1 MYRWTAVRCLALVLL
16 VLVLGVLAQA
26 RTRKGDKALKA
37 GDVAEAQQ
45 DYGAALEHYEEA
57 LKTDP
62 RDPSYLLRVRKARFR
77 AGQTRVD
84 SGQKLRNEG
93 KLEEALREFQR
104 AFAID
109 PSSSIAEQELK
120 RTYQMIE
127 RLKSGET
134 KQEDA
139 ALSPAAIAR
148 KDTEERMA
156 SLQAVPELKSVSRL
170 PANLKI
176 NNQPAKTLYDTV
188 AKLAGLNVL
197 FDQDYIN
204 QNQGKNFSLD
214 LNNSTIDEA
223 LDYLAVLT
231 KAYWKP
237 LSANAIFVTQDQQ
250 TKRREYEDNVVKV
263 FYLTNVTSQQELNEI
278 AGAIRAVTNLRQLLT
293 YTAQMAILARGTA
306 DQIGLAQKL
315 VLDLDKPKSEVVI
328 DIIVMEANRTRTRSL
343 AATFTTSG
351 KPGINIPVSFG
362 TTAATTTSTSTTTTT
377 TTTPASNLTLN
388 RLGSLS
394 TNNFSIAGPGAL
406 VQALLDDRQTRV
418 LQNPQIRT
426 LDNVKGT
433 LKIGDRYPYATG
445 SFQPGIGGV
454 GAGVNPLVSTQFQFA
469 EVGVNVDITPKI
481 HGSEEVSMHIEI
493 EVSNIRDQVDV
504 GGLRQPV
511 IGQRKVFED
520 VRLREGE
527 VSVIGGLS
535 SINNTRTLGGIP
547 GLASIPGFG
556 VLFGSQGNDKSESE
570 LLIALVPR
578 IVRSADITEVNLRGV
593 SAGNDQNVKLTYGPR
608 PEPKVATPAPS
619 TPAANTPE
627 PNAPAPPA
635 MAAPAAPRG
644 TAPIP
649 GLPIPGLPAAGA
661 PVPQAPVPQA
671 PVPQAPGAAPAG
683 LNTPAPAPAGPP
695 SNANPQLIPAGA
707 RLDLRTLTPDV
718 SLSGTVTI
726 SVEASNMQ
734 DLMSAPF
741 RVNFDKNKLRLLEVA
756 RGPAMTADNQP
767 VSFSRDIASGA
778 VKLSRVT
785 AGAAGFTGSGTLVTF
800 TFQTLQKG
808 PVTVSLEDVLLE
820 NSKKEPITVTRN
832 SVTVNVN

>member
-1 MYRWTAVRCLALVLL
+1 MKLQVYRLTALRCLALAALAL
-16 VLVLGVLAQA
+16 VVMVGIAQA
-26 RTRKGDKALKA
+26 RNKKGDKFVKE
-37 GDVAEAQQ
+37 GDFAEATQ
-45 DYGAALEHYEEA
+45 DYSTALERYEEA
-57 LKTDP
+57 LKTEP
-62 RDPSYLLRVRKARFR
+62 RDPGYMLLVRKSRFR
-77 AGQTRVD
+77 AGQARVD
-84 SGQKLRNEG
+84 AGQKLRSEG

-104 AFAID
+104 AFALD
-109 PSSSIAEQELK
+109 PSSSIAEQELR
-120 RTYQMIE
+120 RTFQMIE
-127 RLKSGET
+127 KLKSGET

-139 ALSPAAIAR
+139 ALTPAAISR

-156 SLQAVPELKSVSRL
+156 SLQSVPELKTSSRL

-176 NNQPAKTLYDTV
+176 NNQPAKTLYETV

-223 LDYLAVLT
+223 LEYLSVLT

-362 TTAATTTSTSTTTTT
+362 TTTASTTTTPGTTPTT

-388 RLGSLS
+388 RLGTLS

-445 SFQPGIGGV
+445 SFQPGMGGV
-454 GAGVNPLVSTQFQFA
+454 GAGFNPLVSTQFQFA

-535 SINNTRTLGGIP
+535 SLNNTRTLGGVP

-556 VLFGSQGNDKSESE
+556 LLFGSQGSDRSESE

-593 SAGNDQNVKLTYGPR
+593 AAGNDQNVKLTYGPR
-608 PEPKVATPAPS
+608 PEPKVATPAPAAAAAAGMAPVPGVAVPVPGMPVPVAPKPV
-619 TPAANTPE
+619 TPV
-627 PNAPAPPA
+627 
-635 MAAPAAPRG
+635 PAAP
-644 TAPIP
+644 
-649 GLPIPGLPAAGA
+649 
-661 PVPQAPVPQA
+661 
-671 PVPQAPGAAPAG
+671 APGAAAPTNPQPAPGVPLG
-683 LNTPAPAPAGPP
+683 LNTPLPTPGGPP
-695 SNANPQLIPAGA
+695 PNAVPQLIPPGA
-707 RLDLRTLTPDV
+707 RLDLRTITPDAT
-718 SLSGTVTI
+718 LSGTVTI
-726 SVEASNMQ
+726 TVEASNMH
-734 DLMSAPF
+734 DLVSAPF
-741 RVNFDKNKLRLLEVA
+741 RVNFDKNKLRLIEVV
-756 RGPAMTADNQP
+756 RGPAMTSDNQP
-767 VSFSRDIASGA
+767 VSFSRDIASGG

-785 AGAAGFTGSGTLVTF
+785 AGVAGFTGSGTLVTL

-820 NSKKEPITVTRN
+820 NSKKESIPVTRN

>member
-1 MYRWTAVRCLALVLL
+1 MNLQVYRWTAVRCLALAALAL
-16 VLVLGVLAQA
+16 VVVVGMAEA
-26 RTRKGDKALKA
+26 RSKKGDKFVKE
-37 GDVAEAQQ
+37 GDLAEATQ
-45 DYGAALEHYEEA
+45 DYSTALERYEEA

-62 RDPSYLLRVRKARFR
+62 RDPGYMLRVRKARFR
-77 AGQTRVD
+77 AGQARVD
-84 SGQKLRNEG
+84 AGQKLRSEG

-104 AFAID
+104 AFALD
-109 PSSSIAEQELK
+109 PSSSIAEQELR
-120 RTYQMIE
+120 RTFQMIE
-127 RLKSGET
+127 KLKSGET

-139 ALSPAAIAR
+139 AMTPAGLAR
-148 KDTEERMA
+148 RDTEERMA
-156 SLQAVPELKSVSRL
+156 SLQSVPELKSSSRL
-170 PANLKI
+170 PSNLKI
-176 NNQPAKTLYDTV
+176 NNQPAKTLYETV

-214 LNNSTIDEA
+214 LNNSTLDEA

-351 KPGINIPVSFG
+351 KAGINIPVSFG
-362 TTAATTTSTSTTTTT
+362 TTTASTTPTTPGTTPTT

-388 RLGSLS
+388 RLGTLS

-445 SFQPGIGGV
+445 SFQPGMGGV
-454 GAGVNPLVSTQFQFA
+454 GAGFNPLVSTQFQFA

-535 SINNTRTLGGIP
+535 SLNNTRTLGGVP

-556 VLFGSQGNDKSESE
+556 LLFGSQGTDRSESE

-593 SAGNDQNVKLTYGPR
+593 AAGNDQNVKLTYGPR
-608 PEPKVATPAPS
+608 PEPKVPTPAPAPGAS
-619 TPAANTPE
+619 ASA
-627 PNAPAPPA
+627 APAGLVPVPGVTA
-635 MAAPAAPRG
+635 PAAPAAP
-644 TAPIP
+644 APTVP
-649 GLPIPGLPAAGA
+649 APGLPA
-661 PVPQAPVPQA
+661 PTNLP
-671 PVPQAPGAAPAG
+671 PGLPMA
-683 LNTPAPAPAGPP
+683 LSTPALAGPP
-695 SNANPQLIPAGA
+695 SNASPELTPKGA
-707 RLDLRTLTPDV
+707 RLDLRTVTPDV
-718 SLSGTVTI
+718 TLSGTVTI
-726 SVEASNMQ
+726 TVEAANVQ

-741 RVNFDKNKLRLLEVA
+741 RVNFDKNKLRLLEVV
-756 RGPAMTADNQP
+756 RGPAMTSDNQP
-767 VSFSRDIASGA
+767 VSFARDIASGA

-785 AGAAGFTGSGTLVTF
+785 AGAAGFTGSGTLVTL

-820 NSKKEPITVTRN
+820 NSKKESIPVTRN

>member
-1 MYRWTAVRCLALVLL
+1 MTANLPVYRWTATRCLALAA
-16 VLVLGVLAQA
+16 LAVMVVAGLAEA
-26 RTRKGDKALKA
+26 RNRKGDKFVKE
-37 GDVAEAQQ
+37 GDLAEAKQ
-45 DYGAALEHYEEA
+45 DYAAALELYEEA
-57 LKTDP
+57 LKTEP
-62 RDPSYLLRVRKARFR
+62 RDPGYLLLVRKSRFR
-77 AGQTRVD
+77 AGQARVD

-104 AFAID
+104 AFALD

-139 ALSPAAIAR
+139 ALTPAAISR

-156 SLQAVPELKSVSRL
+156 ALQPVPELKATSRL

-176 NNQPAKTLYDTV
+176 NNQPAKTLYETV

-197 FDQDYIN
+197 FDQDFITS
-204 QNQGKNFSLD
+204 NQGKNFSLD
-214 LNNSTIDEA
+214 LNNATIDEA

-231 KAYWKP
+231 KAYSKP

-362 TTAATTTSTSTTTTT
+362 TTTTSSSSSSSSSTTSTTTSTST
-377 TTTPASNLTLN
+377 PASGLTLN
-388 RLGSLS
+388 RLRSLS

-445 SFQPGIGGV
+445 SFQPGVGGV
-454 GAGVNPLVSTQFQFA
+454 GAGFNPLVSTQFQFA

-535 SINNTRTLGGIP
+535 SLNNTKTLGGIP

-578 IVRSADITEVNLRGV
+578 IVRSAEISEVNLRGV
-593 SAGNDQNVKLTYGPR
+593 AAGNDQNVKLTYGPR
-608 PEPKVATPAPS
+608 PEPKAATP
-619 TPAANTPE
+619 
-627 PNAPAPPA
+627 
-635 MAAPAAPRG
+635 
-644 TAPIP
+644 
-649 GLPIPGLPAAGA
+649 
-661 PVPQAPVPQA
+661 
-671 PVPQAPGAAPAG
+671 
-683 LNTPAPAPAGPP
+683 PAPAPSGMAPVAGAPAPAAVKPAAPGPAISAPTAANPAGVPGIPSAPMNPAPAAAGPP
-695 SNANPQLIPAGA
+695 SNANPQLIPPGA
-707 RLDLRTLTPDV
+707 RLDLRTGTPDV
-718 SLSGTVTI
+718 TLSGTVTI
-726 SVEASNMQ
+726 TVEASNMP

-741 RVNFDKNKLRLLEVA
+741 RVNFDKSKLRLIEVV
-756 RGPAMTADNQP
+756 RGPAMTSDNQP
-767 VSFSRDIASGA
+767 VSFSRDISSGA
-778 VKLSRVT
+778 VKLSRVM
-785 AGAAGFTGSGTLVTF
+785 AGAAGFTGDGTLATL

-820 NSKKEPITVTRN
+820 NSKKEPIPVTRN